1 MYAFERSEK
10 GMQFRMNEVFI
21 IGKIVEE
28 VKFDFIIN
36 NKKKAIAKSAIE
48 LNNGSVIEIVGFD
61 KVADFMYGKLRKNKQ
76 VFIYGKIIKN
86 NLYIKRI
93 VLI

>member
-1 MYAFERSEK
+1 
-10 GMQFRMNEVFI
+10 MNEVFI

-28 VKFDFIIN
+28 VEFNFIIN
-36 NKKKAIAKSAIE
+36 NKKKAIAKSIIE
-48 LNNGSVIEIVGFD
+48 LSNGSIIEIVGFD
-61 KVADFMYGKLRKNKQ
+61 KVVDFMYGKLRKNKQ

>member
-28 VKFDFIIN
+28 VEFDFIIN
-36 NKKKAIAKSAIE
+36 NKKKAIAKSSVE
-48 LNNGSVIEIVGFD
+48 LSNGSVIEIVGFD
-61 KVADFMYGKLRKNKQ
+61 KVADFMYGKLREKDI
-76 VFIYGKIIKN
+76 VFIYGKIVEN
-86 NLYIKRI
+86 SMYIKSI
-93 VLI
+93 KKL